1 MATSIYLESF
11 TAIKSANLVHASL
24 NKVEVCTTQLQFKEN
39 QRFQHNCKNA
49 NAINIYKTMLRLLL
63 GLALLCIYNGEQVTA
78 SPLTKALDA
87 PQSKDPA
94 VDIIS
99 GKEKRAP
106 IITSESDPLE
116 SVDLFE
122 GDLAIPTELIEE
134 YYGTQNKHVS

>member
-78 SPLTKALDA
+78 SPLTKAPDA
-87 PQSKDPA
+87 PQSK
-94 VDIIS
+94 ILQLIS
-99 GKEKRAP
+99 SLARKNVLQSSHLNQTHWKVLISLKEIWLSQLSSLKNIMAHK
-106 IITSESDPLE
+106 T
-116 SVDLFE
+116 
-122 GDLAIPTELIEE
+122 
-134 YYGTQNKHVS
+134 NM